1 MKAIKTS
8 RFSSGYKNIRPRVD
22 CRWPDGTPKL
32 RRSAV
37 DLPQGFPEGRADKSG
52 KTRHYPQR
60 RSSESDLRNAQL
72 RPRIRIQAP
81 SSNASSA
88 SESDECDSG
97 SEQLFETAEGSVEE
111 VVDTGDSPED
121 ISSSSATSIETV
133 SGHFRTLFSQLED
146 YMKAAD
152 DEKERSMIRQR
163 MNKMKDTM
171 STINEMFEDLLSD
184 GDSLE
189 KHLMDQQNNNNA

>member
-1 MKAIKTS
+1 M
-8 RFSSGYKNIRPRVD
+8 
-22 CRWPDGTPKL
+22 
-32 RRSAV
+32 
-37 DLPQGFPEGRADKSG
+37 
-52 KTRHYPQR
+52 
-60 RSSESDLRNAQL
+60 RNVQL

-88 SESDECDSG
+88 SESEECDSG

-111 VVDTGDSPED
+111 VADNPED